1 MVNYGYTLS
10 SEEQSPR
17 DSVKYAVRAEEL
29 GFEFLSISDHFH
41 PWVPEQP
48 HSPFVWS
55 TIGGIAVQTERIRL
69 GTGVTCPTFR
79 IHPALVA
86 QAAATCQEMME
97 GRFYLGLGTGEN
109 LNEHIIGQGW
119 PAFDVRR
126 DMLEEAIEI
135 IRLLWEGGEQS
146 YYGEYFTLENA
157 KIFTMPEEIPDIHL
171 AAGGPKAAEFAGEFG
186 DGLIATAPNTE
197 VVQTFEQSGGKGKPR
212 YGQIT
217 LCWAETQEKAI
228 QTAMKAWPNAG
239 LKGELSQEL
248 PTPTH
253 FQQAVELVRE
263 EDIEKAI
270 VCGPDPEPVVQ
281 KVQEYIDAGF
291 DHIYLHQVGPDQ
303 EGFFMFFQRELQSAL
318 PDGLKMSGAGRK
330 QRVA

>member
-10 SEEQSPR
+10 SEEQSPL

-41 PWVPEQP
+41 PWVPDQP
-48 HSPFVWS
+48 HSPFVWA
-55 TIGGIAVQTERIRL
+55 TIGGVAMQTERIRL

-86 QAAATCQEMME
+86 QAAATCQYMMQ

-119 PAFDVRR
+119 PAYDIRS

-146 YYGEYFTLENA
+146 YYGDYFTLENA
-157 KIFTMPEEIPDIHL
+157 RIFTMPEEIPQLHL

-186 DGLIATAPNTE
+186 DGLISTSPDGKLVE
-197 VVQTFEQSGGKGKPR
+197 TFVESGGESKPR
-212 YGQIT
+212 YGQLT
-217 LCWAETQEKAI
+217 LCWAETKEKAI
-228 QTAMKAWPNAG
+228 QTVMKAWPNAG
-239 LKGELSQEL
+239 LRGELSQEL

-253 FQQAVELVRE
+253 FEQAVQLVRE
-263 EDIEKAI
+263 EDIEQAI
-270 VCGPDPEPVVQ
+270 VCGPDPEPVIQ

-291 DHIYLHQVGPDQ
+291 DHIYLHQVGSDQ
-303 EGFFMFFQRELQSAL
+303 EGFFAFYQRELQSAL
-318 PDGLKMSGAGRK
+318 PGRMDNSGSDQRGR
-330 QRVA
+330 AA